1 MPASPTLTPAGR
13 AVLTQIVTGNMVLRI
28 PTELLDHRLVR
39 AEILRGRDGWSTV
52 AFVATK
58 LGRMEAARGDE

>member
-1 MPASPTLTPAGR
+1 MPELSPAGR
-13 AVLTQIVTGNMVLRI
+13 AVLTQIVTNRKVDRI

-39 AEILRGRDGWSTV
+39 AEILRGRDGFSTM